1 VSARIMIDLDRVHPV
16 SGGQWHRVAPL
27 QRPPQPG
34 ERITMLCGQVEEAKY
49 VSTTE
54 QTVTVQTW
62 WPCLSLAIRRAG
74 AADPSGSDGHSSADA
89 AASPRRGRP

>member
-1 VSARIMIDLDRVHPV
+1 MSARTTIDLDRVHPV

-27 QRPPQPG
+27 QRLPRPG
-34 ERITMLCGQVEEAKY
+34 EQITMLCGQVEEAKN

-62 WPCLSLAIRRAG
+62 VALPIAGNKACRRCRPIRV
-74 AADPSGSDGHSSADA
+74 
-89 AASPRRGRP
+89 